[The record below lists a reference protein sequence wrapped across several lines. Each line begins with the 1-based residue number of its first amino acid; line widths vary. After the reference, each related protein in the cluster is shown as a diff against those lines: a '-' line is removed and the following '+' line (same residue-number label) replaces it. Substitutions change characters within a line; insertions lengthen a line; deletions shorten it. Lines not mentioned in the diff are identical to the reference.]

1 MLSPISRMSKRRV
14 QSPSHPTALP
24 KFRLFG
30 TATLIAVSVL
40 FLNAIVNPITIA
52 LAGFIILGYVA
63 VALIVVSALPELLK
77 FLSSRLWLS
86 VSLGEIVFAI
96 VTVPAN
102 AAIFDTAENY
112 TSEIFGQYIDGA
124 MIKLIFGFLRISS
137 FIMGAAFVML
147 ALEKARHG
155 ENWQPFAWNAFAV
168 LMVVVLI
175 EGMSSLF
182 LSTTTATP
190 TPSPKTQ

>member
-1 MLSPISRMSKRRV
+1 M
-14 QSPSHPTALP
+14 
-24 KFRLFG
+24 
-30 TATLIAVSVL
+30 TATLISVSVL
-40 FLNAIVNPITIA
+40 FTNAIVNPAAIA
-52 LAGFIILGYVA
+52 LAGLIILGYIA
-63 VALIVVSALPELLK
+63 VALIVINTLPELLK
-77 FLSSRLWLS
+77 FLRSRLWLS
-86 VSLGEIVFAI
+86 VFLGEILFAI
-96 VTVPAN
+96 VTIPAN

-112 TSEIFGQYIDGA
+112 TTGIFGQYIDGS

-175 EGMSSLF
+175 EGMSTLF
-182 LSTTTATP
+182 LSTTVATP
-190 TPSPKTQ
+190 SASPRPQ